1 MHLLLALLVG
11 VLFAAGVYL
20 ILQRHL
26 LRIIFGLI
34 LLGNAVNLLV
44 FTVGRAARMAPP
56 LIPEGMTVPPEA
68 TANPLPQALVLTAI
82 VISFGLVAFALVLAY
97 RAYATLGTTDT
108 DVLENDA
115 PSPADLVTNGRA
127 PADEDAAEEFPSSPD
142 PVPSDDLAR

>member
-44 FTVGRAARMAPP
+44 FTVGRAARLAPP

-108 DVLENDA
+108 DALEEA
-115 PSPADLVTNGRA
+115 TSPAPGPATNGIA
-127 PADEDAAEEFPSSPD
+127 PASDDGTDDSSQTSA
-142 PVPSDDLAR
+142 PVVSDDLAR

>member
-44 FTVGRAARMAPP
+44 FTVGRAARLAPP
-56 LIPEGMTVPPEA
+56 LIPEGMTVPPGA

-108 DVLENDA
+108 DVLEEATPPA
-115 PSPADLVTNGRA
+115 PAPATNGLV
-127 PADEDAAEEFPSSPD
+127 PD
-142 PVPSDDLAR
+142 SDDGTDDLPQTPESVVSDDLAR

>member
-44 FTVGRAARMAPP
+44 FTVGRAARMPPP

-108 DVLENDA
+108 DALETA
-115 PSPADLVTNGRA
+115 AVPPSPATNGIA
-127 PADEDAAEEFPSSPD
+127 PDSDDVTDDLSQTPES
-142 PVPSDDLAR
+142 VVSDDLAR

>member
-108 DVLENDA
+108 DVLEDGV
-115 PSPADLVTNGRA
+115 SPAPGPATNGLA
-127 PADEDAAEEFPSSPD
+127 PDSDDVTDDSSQTPE
-142 PVPSDDLAR
+142 PVVSDDLAR